1 MVTANPLFRGTWTL
15 RRLQSTILSDIW
27 PEMIFFSLVATVV
40 ALVQFKTD
48 TNLAIG
54 NQLLTVGGVVLGL
67 VISFRTSSAYERY
80 QDGSKMWTNIGTASR
95 NLAQQIWIHV
105 PDERQLSDKEPT
117 PILHVIIEKKTMIN
131 MIHAFAV
138 SVKHLLRDEPGVFY
152 DDLYPS
158 VAFLPKYPTPTR
170 RAADILPIWHIQAG
184 RRLTPAA
191 LKRRD
196 TLFGLVEATVP
207 PLKPASLPPRSSIYD
222 YIPILKLPRWSMKK
236 AMEKVHLLGKDE
248 DDEEYI
254 QLIPKK
260 KRIAYSDVV
269 ESTVPLEI
277 YLVLSNYSAFLMRNN
292 QLQPAVATAMTN
304 ALLALHDSLAQLE
317 RICNNPLPFAYHA
330 HLRMTVWLYLLFFPF
345 QIVELFGYY
354 TILATGL
361 VTCLLCGFM
370 ELGQEI
376 PTLFTGQGGIAGKRV
391 SPLAT
396 GLASPFQSRA
406 KYHTPLRSL
415 APTHKSGL
423 SIAHFAKSRRH
434 RFADA
439 TMSAHFP
446 ITSSAIVMVAFA
458 VSIAGAY
465 IYAYL
470 QARWHRNLEIQLE
483 TALRQSQIRD
493 SPILVLAGANKGS
506 IGETLALARTK
517 EPEALLPSTRND
529 DRWSTQRSTQ
539 QLEELSKEN
548 AQLRARLDTAKAELA
563 VRDYHLRT
571 LARAQEGVERH
582 RAEQNNRILEL
593 NDKLS
598 ECYRRLTRKASL
610 HPPLAEVPLEAI
622 IAIPTRTT
630 PRLVITHRHSW
641 TESTAKRSRTAPW
654 PEVGNVEGESWQVGW
669 MC

>member
-1 MVTANPLFRGTWTL
+1 
-15 RRLQSTILSDIW
+15 
-27 PEMIFFSLVATVV
+27 MIFFSLVATVV

-105 PDERQLSDKEPT
+105 PDERQFPDKEPT
-117 PILHVIIEKKTMIN
+117 PMLHVIIEKKTMIN

-376 PTLFTGQGGIAGKRV
+376 ENPFNYDLNDLDLDRYCNTIKRDLLEITTVRRPPSLLDPGFPSLITAPFVLQQPITEPSSYLYNPQNQPFAPYDRRTAEELRTHMPEGAEYISPGIV
-391 SPLAT
+391 
-396 GLASPFQSRA
+396 
-406 KYHTPLRSL
+406 PLRDQD
-415 APTHKSGL
+415 GL
-423 SIAHFAKSRRH
+423 RH
-434 RFADA
+434 
-439 TMSAHFP
+439 TM
-446 ITSSAIVMVAFA
+446 
-458 VSIAGAY
+458 
-465 IYAYL
+465 L
-470 QARWHRNLEIQLE
+470 RNWVE
-483 TALRQSQIRD
+483 
-493 SPILVLAGANKGS
+493 V
-506 IGETLALARTK
+506 
-517 EPEALLPSTRND
+517 
-529 DRWSTQRSTQ
+529 QRM
-539 QLEELSKEN
+539 
-548 AQLRARLDTAKAELA
+548 
-563 VRDYHLRT
+563 
-571 LARAQEGVERH
+571 
-582 RAEQNNRILEL
+582 
-593 NDKLS
+593 
-598 ECYRRLTRKASL
+598 TRKSA
-610 HPPLAEVPLEAI
+610 
-622 IAIPTRTT
+622 
-630 PRLVITHRHSW
+630 
-641 TESTAKRSRTAPW
+641 
-654 PEVGNVEGESWQVGW
+654 
-669 MC
+669 